1 MIEPKVIEICATGH
15 GKIVNGSLI
24 TQIFLDQF
32 LEEVSEQ
39 IVDLGRI
46 SLSDLT
52 NKYWLPIDYIK
63 DVIKNAK
70 QNQLPKGTNLEGH
83 FLLSDTFSRREMCKV
98 RGIVRGV
105 TKPVSISQLTNK
117 FKIDELKLR
126 NTIEE
131 LIKKGDA
138 SGKVSKGLYIPTSF

>member
-1 MIEPKVIEICATGH
+1 MSLSEISAHLGVGVEVIEPKVIEICATGH

-70 QNQLPKGTNLEGH
+70 QN
-83 FLLSDTFSRREMCKV
+83 
-98 RGIVRGV
+98 
-105 TKPVSISQLTNK
+105 
-117 FKIDELKLR
+117 
-126 NTIEE
+126 
-131 LIKKGDA
+131 
-138 SGKVSKGLYIPTSF
+138 